1 MTLDDSG
8 DQAKGN
14 PGFFINATNLK
25 TDGIQLAGD
34 LLGVIELGFGVCA
47 GLKASEDE
55 SVIDTGDNAKVIGA
69 GYQLTKCREVGVL
82 GGSFDREPDTEL
94 AGCFILYNSHHACNN
109 KISGGI
115 EVSHIREPLPRERGC
130 GDDGI
135 NPYCLNCN
143 SIIADTND
151 SAGNADADFDTT
163 GCIEFSLP
171 LQHRSLSACDCGV
184 VLEIYADEDKVNG
197 CSEHPAKSHTMLQRD
212 VFILGPIIQKHLPA
226 RNQNA
231 DAFVVNNADRRIAIH
246 GLKATNNA
254 GQNELTTS
262 CTCHVVPLYIVAVS
276 WHNAAFLVIDGQK
289 IIVAADGCDRPQS
302 GDCSGRR
309 FGGLYLLCLKFRII
323 FLLGIVKTFLSNSLI
338 YISAL

>member
-1 MTLDDSG
+1 MKYGYCRISKPKQVIERQIRNIKAEYPDAAIIQEIFTRTRMDRKEWLR
-8 DQAKGN
+8 
-14 PGFFINATNLK
+14 L
-25 TDGIQLAGD
+25 IQLAGD

-47 GLKASEDE
+47 GLKANEDE
-55 SVIDTGDNAKVIGA
+55 PVIDTGDNAKVIGA
-69 GYQLTKCREVGVL
+69 RYQLTKSWEVRVL
-82 GGSFDREPDTEL
+82 GGSFDRESDTEL

-115 EVSHIREPLPRERGC
+115 EVSHIRGPLPRERGC

-212 VFILGPIIQKHLPA
+212 VLILGPHP
-226 RNQNA
+226 
-231 DAFVVNNADRRIAIH
+231 
-246 GLKATNNA
+246 
-254 GQNELTTS
+254 
-262 CTCHVVPLYIVAVS
+262 
-276 WHNAAFLVIDGQK
+276 
-289 IIVAADGCDRPQS
+289 
-302 GDCSGRR
+302 
-309 FGGLYLLCLKFRII
+309 
-323 FLLGIVKTFLSNSLI
+323 KTFAGRESERGCLRSQQRRQENCHPWTQGH
-338 YISAL
+338 